1 MSPFKM
7 FSNYIKKVE
16 KRQIFYIYMSED
28 ITYDKMRW
36 SVEKQK
42 LFPFYGKIEGVLR
55 KEKKMIVKFD
65 RGLLKVQIGWG
76 LFFFSVHCA

>member
-16 KRQIFYIYMSED
+16 KRQIFYISMSED
-28 ITYDKMRW
+28 ITYDKMRQ

-42 LFPFYGKIEGVLR
+42 LFPFYGKIEG
-55 KEKKMIVKFD
+55 
-65 RGLLKVQIGWG
+65 
-76 LFFFSVHCA
+76 